1 MARERR
7 DVFGEAVEQ
16 YAKARPGY
24 PDAMVEDI
32 LAYADPANEIL
43 EVGAGTGKATVSFA
57 SRGVT
62 MTCLEPDPRMAARL
76 KEECAPFPDVT
87 IEVTRLEDYSRPLA
101 FDALIAGQSWH
112 WVDRLHRWD
121 LAYEAVREGG
131 TIALFWNA
139 YVVAD
144 DATRAELRAIDER
157 YSVDAGHYGVT
168 GQDDPTGDEIELEEG
183 WPAYDLVTDSRFEDL
198 VSRRYRRHLNYD
210 TETFIDLLAS
220 TSSYRLLEESD
231 RKLIFHEVRDVVSRH
246 GEPVAM
252 TIVTDLFLGHTTSPT
267 SDPSEIE

>member
-1 MARERR
+1 VARERR

-16 YAKARPGY
+16 YARARPGY

-32 LAYADPANEIL
+32 LAYGDPISEIL

-57 SRGVT
+57 SRGVS

-76 KEECAPFPDVT
+76 REECASFRNVT
-87 IEVTRLEDYSRPLA
+87 IEVSRLENYSRPLA

-112 WVDRLHRWD
+112 WVDRLRRWD

-144 DATRAELRAIDER
+144 EATRNELRAIDQR
-157 YSVDAGHYGVT
+157 YSVDFGNYGVT
-168 GQDDPTGDEIELEEG
+168 GHEDDGSDEIELEEG
-183 WPAYDLVTDSRFEDL
+183 WPAYDLVTDSRFQDL
-198 VSRRYRRHLNYD
+198 VSRRYRRHLDYD
-210 TETFIDLLAS
+210 VDTFVDLLAS
-220 TSSYRLLEESD
+220 TSSYRLLEEGD
-231 RKLIFHEVRDVVSRH
+231 REQLFGEVRAVLSRQA
-246 GEPVAM
+246 EPVAM
-252 TIVTDLFLGHTTSPT
+252 TIVTDLFLGRTASPA
-267 SDPSEIE
+267 SDLSDTE

>member
-1 MARERR
+1 MARDRR

-16 YAKARPGY
+16 YARARPGY

-32 LAYADPANEIL
+32 LAYADPASDIL

-57 SRGVT
+57 SRGVS

-76 KEECAPFPDVT
+76 RKECAPFPNVT
-87 IEVTRLEDYSRPLA
+87 VEESRLENYSRPLA

-112 WVDRLHRWD
+112 WVDRLRRWD
-121 LAYEAVREGG
+121 LAYESLREGG

-139 YVVAD
+139 YVIAD
-144 DATRAELRAIDER
+144 DATRSEIRAIDER
-157 YSVDAGHYGVT
+157 YSVDTSHYGVT
-168 GQDDPTGDEIELEEG
+168 KEDLDSDEIELEEG

-198 VSRRYRRHLNYD
+198 VSRRYRRHLDYD
-210 TETFIDLLAS
+210 AETFIDLLAS
-220 TSSYRLLEESD
+220 TSAYRLLEESD
-231 RKLIFHEVRDVVSRH
+231 REHLFDDVRAVLTRSDD
-246 GEPVAM
+246 PVAM

-267 SDPSEIE
+267 SEDPVDTE